1 MSEWLLVCLIADV
14 FVTWNDPTRRNPR
27 MRLRREPIH
36 RMAAG
41 AFQRGFVRMDELATL
56 LSRVALRDRRAFAR
70 FYELASPKL
79 FGIALRIL
87 KDRAEAEEALQE
99 IFIKVWQRAERYDLD
114 QSSPMTWLSA
124 IARNHA
130 IDVIRAR
137 KPQASDLDQAF
148 DIASAEPGPEALAMN
163 ASEGSRIERCMRT
176 LESDKADAVRKA
188 YVEGLSYQELADF
201 YKIPLNTMR
210 TWLRRSLLK
219 LRECLD
225 P

>member
-1 MSEWLLVCLIADV
+1 
-14 FVTWNDPTRRNPR
+14 
-27 MRLRREPIH
+27 
-36 RMAAG
+36 
-41 AFQRGFVRMDELATL
+41 MDELATL

-70 FYELASPKL
+70 LYRLASPKL

-87 KDRAEAEEALQE
+87 RERTETEEALQE
-99 IFIKVWQRAERYDLD
+99 IFIKVWQRAERYDPD

-137 KPQASDLDQAF
+137 KPQASDLDEAF
-148 DIASAEPGPEALAMN
+148 DIASTEPGPEALAIN
-163 ASEGSRIERCMRT
+163 ASEGARIDGCMKA
-176 LESDKADAVRKA
+176 LESDRADAVRKA

-219 LRECLD
+219 LRECLEQ
-225 P
+225 